1 MRELRER
8 AEPALRILCLILAA
22 VVVYELAG
30 MLARLNP
37 FHGVKVPELP
47 ALAAAT
53 NSPAAGAKGTNE
65 SAAARSKG
73 TNGVPQPMSTN
84 TMPSAG
90 NGGTNQLLAKVATNG
105 TNSVVQGGPTA
116 PAISSLTNA
125 VVGSGTNRDT
135 NAVAPAATNLLAA
148 VIATTN
154 STVTNGAA
162 LAVLSTNGGTNL
174 APTAAAAGTNQV
186 PAAKPKKKKSG
197 AGPELAGMGPGQ
209 ASGPGVVDLPP
220 AVKTRI
226 SRITD
231 SEILGPVIHP
241 LPMALLGIAGP
252 VVFLRSESGQT
263 GLVKEGDSLDNV
275 KLLKIGINRVLI
287 EQNGQKKELT
297 IFSGY
302 GGDSLLQTD
311 TTNENK
317 HL

>member
-1 MRELRER
+1 
-8 AEPALRILCLILAA
+8 
-22 VVVYELAG
+22 
-30 MLARLNP
+30 
-37 FHGVKVPELP
+37 
-47 ALAAAT
+47 
-53 NSPAAGAKGTNE
+53 
-65 SAAARSKG
+65 
-73 TNGVPQPMSTN
+73 
-84 TMPSAG
+84 MPSAG

-105 TNSVVQGGPTA
+105 TNSVVQSGPTA